1 MGQFP
6 VVTALITSRPNDDL
20 ELCRLFLLNRVSV
33 MNSLLCLVIIP
44 ALLSAQLSYQVPESL
59 SPDDENPNYRLA
71 IPRKRTYVLHRG
83 PNGEPRYSS
92 LVRRNFLRFG
102 KRSGG
107 SLLGAPDYSGVRPQ
121 SDSFFNHL
129 DRIPIAEL
137 RGPEQ
142 KPQLKRARDYLRFGK
157 REEMGTEGDEENDYI
172 EDEELN
178 FPAKRYG
185 RRRISNFLR
194 FG

>member
-1 MGQFP
+1 M
-6 VVTALITSRPNDDL
+6 
-20 ELCRLFLLNRVSV
+20 
-33 MNSLLCLVIIP
+33 
-44 ALLSAQLSYQVPESL
+44 
-59 SPDDENPNYRLA
+59 
-71 IPRKRTYVLHRG
+71 
-83 PNGEPRYSS
+83 
-92 LVRRNFLRFG
+92 VRRNFLRFG

-137 RGPEQ
+137 RGPVRRLSFKFLVLLPFIVNVFTLKEQ

-157 REEMGTEGDEENDYI
+157 REEMDTEGDEENDYI
-172 EDEELN
+172 EDEELS
-178 FPAKRYG
+178 FPVKRYG

>member
-1 MGQFP
+1 M
-6 VVTALITSRPNDDL
+6 
-20 ELCRLFLLNRVSV
+20 
-33 MNSLLCLVIIP
+33 
-44 ALLSAQLSYQVPESL
+44 
-59 SPDDENPNYRLA
+59 
-71 IPRKRTYVLHRG
+71 
-83 PNGEPRYSS
+83 
-92 LVRRNFLRFG
+92 VRRNFLRFG

-121 SDSFFNHL
+121 SDSFFNHS

-137 RGPEQ
+137 RGPVRRLSFKFLVLLPFIVNVFTLKEQ

-157 REEMGTEGDEENDYI
+157 REEMDTEGDEENDYI